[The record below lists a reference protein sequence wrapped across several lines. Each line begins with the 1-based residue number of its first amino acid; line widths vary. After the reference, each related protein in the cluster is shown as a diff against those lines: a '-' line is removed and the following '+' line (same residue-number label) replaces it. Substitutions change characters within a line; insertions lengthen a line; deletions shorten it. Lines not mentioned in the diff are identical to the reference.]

1 MQNHEQD
8 VFLWLEHPVI
18 AEMRAVLDWAHK
30 RALREDI
37 RYRDIGDN
45 GIDKY
50 PSERK
55 FEEIVGHFSH
65 ESKMFFR
72 IIVRKGLNR
81 FLVIDDKKHADLLD
95 IVAHGVQVAGK
106 EYFINCYLSSAL
118 LGQMKRRFALTE
130 HIRY

>member
-1 MQNHEQD
+1 MQNHEHD
-8 VFLWLEHPVI
+8 VFLWLKRPVI

-37 RYRDIGDN
+37 CCRDAGGN

-50 PSERK
+50 PSDRK
-55 FEEIVGHFSH
+55 FEEIVGYFSR

-81 FLVIDDKKHADLLD
+81 FLAIDDKSYADLID
-95 IVAHGVQVAGK
+95 VVAHSVRAEGK

-118 LGQMKRRFALTE
+118 LSQMKRRFALLL
-130 HIRY
+130 HD